1 VTIYEIFA
9 RVIPTLRENRE
20 RVSRIY
26 LLLFNLNYF
35 ASLVLAAVG
44 TGPVGAY
51 FFMTIRAFGKLGC
64 FQRIVRAAGG
74 SAALRVSTFGIW
86 HASIFSL
93 KNIL

>member
-1 VTIYEIFA
+1 MKSSPSVDSAIA
-9 RVIPTLRENRE
+9 RTGSARRE
-20 RVSRIY
+20 SC
-26 LLLFNLNYF
+26 LLLCNLDYF
-35 ASLVLAAVG
+35 ASLVFAAVG
-44 TGPVGAY
+44 TGPVRAY

>member
-35 ASLVLAAVG
+35 AALVLAAVRTG
-44 TGPVGAY
+44 TVRTHLL
-51 FFMTIRAFGKLGC
+51 MTIRAFGKLRC

-74 SAALRVSTFGIW
+74 SAALRVSTFGIR

-93 KNIL
+93 KVIL